1 MWFLATTAFAPM
13 PGAKL
18 TCPSEGL
25 RHLTLHGGSR
35 ILMDDLAPVTAY
47 VTPNALAPPEVR
59 TTWSN
64 YMTSD
69 GGMNITTTTG
79 IREAHTRMALHM
91 HEFGGQTCVLAGAPA
106 TVFVGGGPPEG
117 TVYPAGT
124 CYYMPPNV
132 YMTSANLHDE
142 DSLLMDILFQD
153 PTGSPGTITICE
165 KGWEKAVQCRN
176 EQDRGCG
183 EKWSEFVAQAA
194 K

>member
-1 MWFLATTAFAPM
+1 MTKTMRAVLGAGYLSSASPGFEFAAGGRCKLKRACANAHAHVLHLRKAHSAQERMWFLATTAFAPM

-106 TVFVGGGPPEG
+106 TVFVGG
-117 TVYPAGT
+117 A
-124 CYYMPPNV
+124 
-132 YMTSANLHDE
+132 TSRRKS
-142 DSLLMDILFQD
+142 SLPSRRSL
-153 PTGSPGTITICE
+153 PRSTTNGVE
-165 KGWEKAVQCRN
+165 
-176 EQDRGCG
+176 
-183 EKWSEFVAQAA
+183 
-194 K
+194 